1 MSLPKAHR
9 LVRPGRSSSALSELL
24 GEYQSLLHIATSYG
38 ISEPPASRIL
48 HLVEDCLIQS
58 NLFNLPKSLFD
69 GKGIDGNVVI
79 NETTAPM
86 QRPKNRKKLQR

>member
-9 LVRPGRSSSALSELL
+9 LVRLRRSSSALSELL
-24 GEYQSLLHIATSYG
+24 GEYQSLFHIATSYG
-38 ISEPPASRIL
+38 ISEPIASRIL

-69 GKGIDGNVVI
+69 GKRIDGNVVI
-79 NETTAPM
+79 NNATETPM
-86 QRPKNRKKLQR
+86 QRPKK